1 MAGANQGGFMVQEE
15 APAMIPAQ
23 WYGGRVD
30 VEGEIEEGIKHDK
43 TAGCRMEQLR
53 SLARVEEKQVCR

>member
-1 MAGANQGGFMVQEE
+1 MVQEE

-30 VEGEIEEGIKHDK
+30 AEGEIEEGIKHDK
-43 TAGCRMEQLR
+43 TAGCRMERLL